1 MKCYGFSPLHKLRRK
16 GTERSL
22 ITTEHWPNYITFV
35 FYIHTNMKRI
45 TAISFALLALS
56 ACTKKLEDLL
66 EVKFSV
72 PHTKQVNVQGL
83 PGNPPIPSMGLTTSI
98 PPIGV
103 ETKSEEYIKEYNTSS
118 ELISEAKLTEM
129 KLEINAPASQDF
141 DMVDSL
147 WLFVSATGLPEVQAA
162 YYFDIP
168 KGVRTLDM
176 TTSDQNLKD
185 YFLRDSMYFRLQ
197 GHFYEAPD
205 SATVFTITT
214 KFDAVAKPL
223 KK

>member
-1 MKCYGFSPLHKLRRK
+1 
-16 GTERSL
+16 
-22 ITTEHWPNYITFV
+22 
-35 FYIHTNMKRI
+35 MKRI
-45 TAISFALLALS
+45 TAISFALLVLS
-56 ACTKKLEDLL
+56 ACTKKLEDLV

-83 PGNPPIPSMGLTTSI
+83 PGNPPIPSQGLTTSI
-98 PPIGV
+98 PAIGV
-103 ETKSEEYIKEYNTSS
+103 ETKSEEYIKQYNTSS
-118 ELISEAKLTEM
+118 ELITEAQLSEM
-129 KLEINAPASQDF
+129 KLEINTPSSQTF

-168 KGVRTLDM
+168 KGLRALDM
-176 TTSDQNLKD
+176 ITSDENLKD

-197 GHFYEAPD
+197 GHFYTAPD

>member
-1 MKCYGFSPLHKLRRK
+1 
-16 GTERSL
+16 
-22 ITTEHWPNYITFV
+22 
-35 FYIHTNMKRI
+35 MKRI
-45 TAISFALLALS
+45 IVISFALLALS
-56 ACTKKLEDLL
+56 SCTRKLEDIVQ
-66 EVKFSV
+66 VKFSV

-83 PGNPPIPSMGLTTSI
+83 PGNPPVPPQGLTTSI
-98 PPIGV
+98 PAIGV
-103 ETKSEEYIKEYNTSS
+103 ETKSEEYIKQYNTSS
-118 ELISEAKLTEM
+118 ELITEAKLSEM
-129 KLEINAPASQDF
+129 KLEINAPASQTF

-168 KGVRTLDM
+168 KGLRALNM
-176 TTSDQNLKD
+176 ITSGENLKD

-197 GHFYEAPD
+197 GHFYTAPD
-205 SATVFTITT
+205 SATVFTIST

>member
-1 MKCYGFSPLHKLRRK
+1 
-16 GTERSL
+16 
-22 ITTEHWPNYITFV
+22 
-35 FYIHTNMKRI
+35 MKRI
-45 TAISFALLALS
+45 VALS
-56 ACTKKLEDLL
+56 LAVVALSTSCVKKLEDLV

-72 PHTKQVNVQGL
+72 PYTKQVNVQGL
-83 PGNPPIPSMGLTTSI
+83 PGNPPIPPQGITTSI
-98 PPIGV
+98 PAIAV

-118 ELISEAKLTEM
+118 ELISEAKLAEL
-129 KLEINAPASQDF
+129 KLEINAPASQTF

-168 KGVRTLDM
+168 KGLQVVNM
-176 TTSDQNLKD
+176 VTSGENLKD

-197 GHFYEAPD
+197 GHFYNAPD
-205 SATVFTITT
+205 SATVFTINT